1 MGVETAAP
9 VFSTYESSSAAV
21 RGQLAATIAQVSAGE
36 LVKVFRKTFRGALED
51 QRGVWEAVR
60 RVPTTD
66 PPFPRC
72 WHRSI
77 HRCRRAIASGD
88 VKDAVGAGVELV
100 LQHPSSAPATFAF
113 DGAVSIAVLSHSGW
127 TDRAVQ
133 GLSWNGGSRID
144 LEPDGAASRESWPLF
159 YPPYDKR
166 RVRAGSWTPAVV
178 GDPLAVARALPRIER
193 AMALLSTVSPS
204 AASWVRQVTRL
215 LVLVDAPRP
224 DLSVSS
230 SDFALPGEVT
240 LSIPTEVA
248 GLAETLV
255 HECSHQYL
263 HLLEL
268 LGPIDTGTDETLY
281 YSPVKRTGRPIRAIL
296 VAFHAFG
303 NVALY
308 YEDVLRRSRSRRARA
323 YCQMHRGRNLEDL
336 TIFAEHLHRS
346 PGLTP
351 LGTALWKPLYERLAS
366 RGLLPA

>member
-1 MGVETAAP
+1 MGVETVAP
-9 VFSTYESSSAAV
+9 VFSTYESSAVAV

-36 LVKVFRKTFRGALED
+36 LVKAFKKTFKGSLAAH
-51 QRGVWEAVR
+51 RGVWEAVR
-60 RVPTTD
+60 RVPTAD

-77 HRCRRAIASGD
+77 HRCRRAIAAGD
-88 VKDAVGAGVELV
+88 ANDAVGAGVELV
-100 LQHPSSAPATFAF
+100 LQYPASAPAAFAF
-113 DGAVSIAVLSHSGW
+113 DGAVSIAVLSQSGW
-127 TDRAVQ
+127 ADRALH

-144 LEPDGAASRESWPLF
+144 VEPDGSAARESWRLYRPG
-159 YPPYDKR
+159 YDER
-166 RVRAGSWTPAVV
+166 RGHGRSWKPAVV
-178 GDPLAVARALPRIER
+178 GDPLAVARALPRIQR
-193 AMALLSTVSPS
+193 AMELLRTVSPA
-204 AASWVRQVTRL
+204 AASWVSQVTRL

-230 SDFALPGEVT
+230 SDFARPGEVT
-240 LSIPTEVA
+240 LSIPTEIA
-248 GLAETLV
+248 GLAETFV

-268 LGPIDTGTDETLY
+268 LGPMDTGTDPTLY
-281 YSPVKRTGRPIRAIL
+281 YSPVKGTGRPIRAIL

-323 YCQMHRGRNLEDL
+323 YCQMHRDKNLDDL
-336 TIFAEHLHRS
+336 RIFAEHLHRS

-351 LGTALWKPLYERLAS
+351 LGTALWTPLYERLTS
-366 RGLLPA
+366 RGLLSA